1 MKTRSHFLTGPLL
14 VAAVVFG
21 MATARTAPPETKPGA
36 ERPVAPSNAV
46 PQSVFVV
53 PKNPKE
59 GRDPFFP
66 NSTLLWGTVSKTP
79 KQTSTPEAAPMV
91 LMGISGTGD
100 HKLAIINNRTLAEG
114 EETEVSSGGG
124 RIRFRCVE
132 IKKDSVIIEVGGERR
147 ELRLRSA
154 N

>member
-36 ERPVAPSNAV
+36 ERHVAPSNAV

-66 NSTLLWGTVSKTP
+66 NSTLLWGGGTKTP
-79 KQTSTPEAAPMV
+79 KQTPTPELV
-91 LMGISGTGD
+91 LNGLSGTGD
-100 HKLAIINNRTLAEG
+100 HRLAIINNRTLAEG

-132 IKKDSVIIEVGGERR
+132 IKTDSVIIEVGGERR